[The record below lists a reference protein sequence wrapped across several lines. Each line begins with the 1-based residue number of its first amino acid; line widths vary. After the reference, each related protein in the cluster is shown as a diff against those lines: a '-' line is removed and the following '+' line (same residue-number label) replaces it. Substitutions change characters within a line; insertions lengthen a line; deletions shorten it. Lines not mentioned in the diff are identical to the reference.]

1 MSKTVDVRELNGN
14 FDDYFLV
21 DVRMGGEFAD
31 VHVDGAVNMPLDRL
45 GSLVS
50 ELKDQAAGKKIALI
64 CLTGKRSGMAYESL
78 ADEDIDNC
86 FVVEG
91 GITAWQDADLAVI
104 KGAGTISL
112 ERQVRIAA
120 GALVLTG
127 VVLGAFVHPGFLA
140 LSGFVGAGLIFAGV
154 TDTCGMAML
163 LARMP
168 WNRSD

>member
-1 MSKTVDVRELNGN
+1 MTRTVDVREVSGN
-14 FDDYFLV
+14 FDDYLLV
-21 DVRMGGEFAD
+21 DVRMGGEFAN
-31 VHVDGAVNMPLDRL
+31 VHVDGAVNMPLDGL
-45 GSLVS
+45 GGSVS
-50 ELKDQAAGKKIALI
+50 ELKDQAAGKKIALM
-64 CLTGKRSGMAYESL
+64 CLGGKRASMAYEKL
-78 ADEDIDNC
+78 TGQGIDNC

-91 GITAWQDADLAVI
+91 SIKAWQEADLAVI

-120 GALVLTG
+120 GTLVLTG
-127 VVLGAFVHPGFLA
+127 VLLGVFVHPGFLA

-163 LARMP
+163 FARMP

>member
-1 MSKTVDVRELNGN
+1 MARMVDVRELSGN
-14 FDDYFLV
+14 MDDYLLV

-31 VHVDGAVNMPLDRL
+31 VHVDGAVYMPLDRL
-45 GSLVS
+45 ESLVS
-50 ELKDQAAGKKIALI
+50 ELKDRAAGKKIALM
-64 CLTGKRSGMAYESL
+64 CMGGKRAFIAYEKL
-78 ADEDIDNC
+78 AGQDIDNC

-91 GITAWQDADLAVI
+91 GIKAWQQANLAVI

-127 VVLGAFVHPGFLA
+127 VVLGAFVHQGFLI